1 MILHDITLANT
12 LDAAISNFRCNEGTV
27 MHHSKRSLCVFY
39 IPFRH
44 RQQDVVACGN
54 IELVI

>member
-27 MHHSKRSLCVFY
+27 MHHSKRSLCVCFIY
-39 IPFRH
+39 HFDIGSKMLLL
-44 RQQDVVACGN
+44 VA
-54 IELVI
+54 I